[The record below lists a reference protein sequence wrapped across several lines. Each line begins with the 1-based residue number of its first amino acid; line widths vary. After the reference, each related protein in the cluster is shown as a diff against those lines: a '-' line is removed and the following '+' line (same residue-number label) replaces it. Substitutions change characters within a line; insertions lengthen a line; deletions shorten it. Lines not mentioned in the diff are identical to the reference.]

1 MTTPTTPR
9 TFRIAAIPADG
20 VGAEVVAAGRAV
32 LDALAKDSAGQF
44 SFAWEEFPRGAAT
57 TSAPAG

>member
-44 SFAWEEFPRGAAT
+44 SFAWEEFP
-57 TSAPAG
+57 